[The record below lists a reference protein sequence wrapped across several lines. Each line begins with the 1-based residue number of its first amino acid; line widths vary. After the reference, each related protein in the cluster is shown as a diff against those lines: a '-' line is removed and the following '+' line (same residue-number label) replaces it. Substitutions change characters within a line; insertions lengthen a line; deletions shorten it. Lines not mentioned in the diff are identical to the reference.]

1 MDEIQFIFQVESVD
15 KEGLLDQVSAALEK
29 RLEIRQQQVR
39 PQKNMPDMSHMTEEQ
54 KQDYFKRQR
63 KYKIFW
69 GIVFIALGIYMVL
82 ANIQKPAAGVTQLV
96 VGAFAIIMGIYYI
109 LFGGKQKKAKQFKD
123 KTKFVNAAVEFLDEQ
138 VKHTAEKKVQIAFF
152 EEEMVTINGELEEL
166 DQDAV
171 AYGDMECALEGP
183 DMFLLTYNNR
193 GVLLQKKD
201 LTMGSV
207 EEFRA
212 FLLRSVK
219 NFARLEDDKEQ
230 VSEEETEETPK
241 TEE

>member
-1 MDEIQFIFQVESVD
+1 MDEIQFIFQVENVD
-15 KEGLLDQVSAALEK
+15 KEGLLAQVSTALEK
-29 RLEIRQQQVR
+29 RLEIRQQQIK
-39 PQKNMPDMSHMTEEQ
+39 PQKNMPDMSNMTEEQ

-69 GIVFIALGIYMVL
+69 GIVILALGIYMVL
-82 ANIQKPAAGVTQLV
+82 ANIKNPAAGVTQLV
-96 VGAFAIIMGIYYI
+96 VGVFAIIMGIYYL
-109 LFGGKQKKAKQFKD
+109 LFGGKQKKAKQLKD
-123 KTKFVNAAVEFLDEQ
+123 KSKFVNAAAEFLDEQ
-138 VKHTAEKKVQIAFF
+138 VKHTGEKKVQIAFF
-152 EEEMVTINGELEEL
+152 EEEMVTITGELDEL

-171 AYGDMECALEGP
+171 AYSDMECALEGP

-230 VSEEETEETPK
+230 VSEEKTEETPK

>member
-212 FLLRSVK
+212 FMLRSVK
-219 NFARLEDDKEQ
+219 HYAMLEDNKVQE
-230 VSEEETEETPK
+230 SEATPEETEK

>member
-1 MDEIQFIFQVESVD
+1 MDEIQFMFQVENVD
-15 KEGLLDQVSAALEK
+15 KDGLLAQVSAALEK

-96 VGAFAIIMGIYYI
+96 VGVFAIIIGIYYI

-123 KTKFVNAAVEFLDEQ
+123 KTKFINAATEFLDEQ
-138 VKHTAEKKVQIAFF
+138 VKHAAEKKVQIAFF
-152 EEEMVTINGELEEL
+152 GEEMVTITGELEDL

-171 AYGDMECALEGP
+171 AYSDMECALEGP

-212 FLLRSVK
+212 FMLRSVK
-219 NFARLEDDKEQ
+219 HYAMLEDNKVQE
-230 VSEEETEETPK
+230 SEATPEETEK